1 MKEIE
6 LDQEIKSIFIRTLI
20 STVKYQRASTTS
32 EEHLKEL
39 LKIEEMAKNLI
50 INDKDVVLELT
61 ESFYD
66 TWVLRTFKE
75 VFLPYNRFID
85 RIGAKKL
92 NRLYFNLFGE
102 DNEDFLTNYTA
113 YPNR

>member
-1 MKEIE
+1 MRKLLSFLE
-6 LDQEIKSIFIRTLI
+6 TLG
-20 STVKYQRASTTS
+20 
-32 EEHLKEL
+32 LKEL

>member
-32 EEHLKEL
+32 
-39 LKIEEMAKNLI
+39 
-50 INDKDVVLELT
+50 VVLELT